1 MDVKMTV
8 IESSLNSQA
17 TIAIEANQC
26 DTHDCFPRNRNP
38 RKSVSSMNSP
48 RPELPSSAFIH
59 PTSQQVEPRGNP
71 RVNFSFST
79 WARST
84 GKIRVYNS
92 DFAAIPA
99 TKTY

>member
-38 RKSVSSMNSP
+38 CKSVSSMN
-48 RPELPSSAFIH
+48 
-59 PTSQQVEPRGNP
+59 
-71 RVNFSFST
+71 
-79 WARST
+79 
-84 GKIRVYNS
+84 
-92 DFAAIPA
+92 
-99 TKTY
+99 